1 MQQPPFCAQRL
12 GRKGEGVAHE
22 RRPHLRLCR
31 GRGLCVVPSGHQVAG
46 SVGWRATS
54 SARARASVAAAVGP
68 EARVAGEESIRWSFS
83 LVRALSS
90 MIADVQYRL
99 RKWPSGAEASCDEAA
114 SLRMCLPPSPYLRRV
129 GRVSGGSRRLWSER
143 RRWLTGSSSAVEQ
156 RCREVNACVLKL
168 VP

>member
-68 EARVAGEESIRWSFS
+68 EARWRGRS
-83 LVRALSS
+83 LFVGGPLWRALSS

-114 SLRMCLPPSPYLRRV
+114 SLRMCLPPGPYLRRV

-156 RCREVNACVLKL
+156 RCREVTACVLKL

>member
-1 MQQPPFCAQRL
+1 MSWSGAVRCAQR
-12 GRKGEGVAHE
+12 
-22 RRPHLRLCR
+22 P
-31 GRGLCVVPSGHQVAG
+31 PSGRVSG
-46 SVGWRATS
+46 VTS

-114 SLRMCLPPSPYLRRV
+114 SLRMCLPPGPYLRRV

-156 RCREVNACVLKL
+156 RCKAVTACVLKL
-168 VP
+168 VQGAQQITAAAEALGAEQCCRSATVE

>member
-1 MQQPPFCAQRL
+1 MSAAHTSAYVVVGGCALCPAATKWPGQWGG
-12 GRKGEGVAHE
+12 GRRA
-22 RRPHLRLCR
+22 PR
-31 GRGLCVVPSGHQVAG
+31 GHGPA
-46 SVGWRATS
+46 
-54 SARARASVAAAVGP
+54 VAAAVGP

-83 LVRALSS
+83 RPALSS

-114 SLRMCLPPSPYLRRV
+114 SLRMCLPPDPYLRRV

-156 RCREVNACVLKL
+156 CCGAVTASVL
-168 VP
+168 